1 MYIDAYVERVELRD
15 AKEKRTGRR
24 EMVRR
29 GRDESRQGTEGIEAV
44 GDVNEAFFEV
54 FTRASPGTD

>member
-1 MYIDAYVERVELRD
+1 MYIHAYIERVELRD
-15 AKEKRTGRR
+15 AKEERTGRR

-29 GRDESRQGTEGIEAV
+29 GSDESRQGAEGIEAI

-54 FTRASPGTD
+54 FARASPGTD

>member
-1 MYIDAYVERVELRD
+1 MHIHADIERVELRD

-29 GRDESRQGTEGIEAV
+29 GSD
-44 GDVNEAFFEV
+44 
-54 FTRASPGTD
+54 

>member
-1 MYIDAYVERVELRD
+1 MHIHADIKRVELRN

-29 GRDESRQGTEGIEAV
+29 GGDEGRQGTEGI
-44 GDVNEAFFEV
+44 
-54 FTRASPGTD
+54 